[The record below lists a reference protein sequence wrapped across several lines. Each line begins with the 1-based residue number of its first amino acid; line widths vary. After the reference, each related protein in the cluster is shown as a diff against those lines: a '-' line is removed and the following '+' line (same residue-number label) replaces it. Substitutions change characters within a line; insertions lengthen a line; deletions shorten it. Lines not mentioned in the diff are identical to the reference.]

1 MLCTCF
7 EAFGATD
14 IETYDRHF
22 QESAA
27 EISDSFPNSRIAW
40 NSGFNYQKAVIG
52 SLYCLI
58 SDGGAFTTPHL
69 AMPVGRL
76 DADSLQNV
84 ADELAP
90 HFECQG
96 WPFRILYVEESS
108 LPLFRGLKGYDVR
121 LSRDE
126 RFSDYIYDSA
136 SLVTLAGKSLHAKR
150 NHVNRFM
157 RQWPDYQ
164 YGALAREDRD
174 DCLALVDQWCTEK
187 GIDHLDIRSSDYVP
201 IRDLFDNMDR
211 LQVRGGVIRLG
222 GEMAAFA
229 MGSACR
235 GMGVIHFEKAR
246 TDIDGLYAVIN
257 KLVIENEFSDCQ
269 EINREEDMGI
279 EGLRKAKLSYFP
291 KRMVHKYEAI
301 LTRI

>member
-7 EAFGATD
+7 EAFNAAD
-14 IETYDRHF
+14 IEIYDQHF
-22 QESAA
+22 QESPA
-27 EISDSFPNSRIAW
+27 EISDSFPNSRVAW
-40 NSGFNYQKAVIG
+40 NAGFNYQKAIIG
-52 SLYCLI
+52 DLFCLI

-76 DADSLQNV
+76 SAASLQQV
-84 ADELAP
+84 VDELAE

-96 WPFRILYVEESS
+96 WPFRILYVDESS
-108 LPLFRGLKGYDVR
+108 LPLFRGLAGYQVS
-121 LSRDE
+121 LARDE
-126 RFSDYIYDSA
+126 RFSDYIYDAS
-136 SLVTLAGKSLHAKR
+136 SLVTLAGKALHAKR
-150 NHVNRFM
+150 NHVNRFL
-157 RQWPDYQ
+157 RQFPDYRYDTLRQ
-164 YGALAREDRD
+164 SDRD
-174 DCLALVDQWCTEK
+174 ECLALVEQWCVDK
-187 GIDHLDIRSSDYVP
+187 GIDQNDIRSSDYVP
-201 IRDLFDNMDR
+201 IRTLFDNMDK
-211 LQVRGGVIRLG
+211 LQVRGGIIRMG
-222 GEMAAFA
+222 GEATAFA

-257 KLVIENEFSDCQ
+257 KLVVENEFIDCR

-279 EGLRKAKLSYFP
+279 EGLHKAKLSYLP